1 MDQHRWITSFTQT
14 WANSSSMYYYGS
26 SNHMV
31 FNSSYFKIKNIQLGY
46 TFPQKWIRP
55 LHLSALRLYGSLE
68 NFFIFTNYPGNDP
81 ESMASMVS
89 GERNSLGMSAWG
101 GIGTDRIQYP
111 TMKQIVFGLNVSF

>member
-1 MDQHRWITSFTQT
+1 
-14 WANSSSMYYYGS
+14 MYYYGS
-26 SNHMV
+26 SDHMV